1 MKKTEKI
8 FRHRYFEG
16 SSAFMEFVAI
26 SASTCPVLPCSVSVA
41 WYRDDPVPYSIL
53 ARSAVLR
60 ESSEDNCGRW
70 RVRCKM
76 R

>member
-1 MKKTEKI
+1 MIYAEKI
-8 FRHRYFEG
+8 LRHRYFEG
-16 SSAFMEFVAI
+16 SSAFLEFVAI
-26 SASTCPVLPCSVSVA
+26 SASTCLVLPCSVSAA
-41 WYRDDPVPYSIL
+41 WYRVGPVPYSIL

-70 RVRCKM
+70 QVHCKM